1 MRYGPVF
8 VGVRFIPRFYALVC
22 AAAVQEEVHSLRED
36 VLAAN
41 TKLQRSKQELLLAL
55 QEKAE
60 IVAVL
65 AEQLAGTS
73 NDVTQQAALMD
84 AQRKA
89 LTLRAQQIEEWEDEA
104 NETRKALMIIDQHVK
119 QGLVAVPLGFG
130 SACVVS

>member
-8 VGVRFIPRFYALVC
+8 VGVRFIPRFCALVC